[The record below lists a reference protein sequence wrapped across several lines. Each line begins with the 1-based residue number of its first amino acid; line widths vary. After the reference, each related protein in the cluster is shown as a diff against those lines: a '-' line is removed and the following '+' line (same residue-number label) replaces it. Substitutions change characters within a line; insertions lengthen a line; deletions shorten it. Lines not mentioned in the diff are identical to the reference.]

1 MYFGVIDIKTNLWML
16 LNIVL
21 IFLSTVMIN
30 NRAGVSSESILIS
43 NGYTKQEISGF
54 TCYVKDI
61 SSVKDNAHE
70 LTFVQLVPVTQI
82 EQSDNLEYQV
92 AIRVTCNSNKQYFI
106 MDKSIDDEHKHCS
119 ICSMYIGNNLI
130 KTFNSKE
137 DVKLQEINTHAGN
150 IFISKVIVGLSCF
163 LLIAIILV
171 MTIYSTVRFILSF
184 QPTSEAYVTKY
195 NTILKSFSMLYT
207 LIFVLNIV
215 ILIF

>member
-30 NRAGVSSESILIS
+30 NRAGVSSESILKS
-43 NGYTKQEISGF
+43 NGYTKQEVSGF

-70 LTFVQLVPVTQI
+70 LTFVQLVPVTQL

-92 AIRVTCNSNKQYFI
+92 AVKVTCNSNKQYFI

-119 ICSMYIGNNLI
+119 ICSMYIGSNLI
-130 KTFNSKE
+130 KEFNSK
-137 DVKLQEINTHAGN
+137 DNVKLQEINTHAGS
-150 IFISKVIVGLSCF
+150 IFASKVIVGISCA
-163 LLIAIILV
+163 LLVFIIIA
-171 MTIYSTVRFILSF
+171 MTIYSVIRFVSTF
-184 QPTSEAYVTKY
+184 QPTATTYVTRY
-195 NTILKSFSMLYT
+195 NTVLKSFSILYT
-207 LIFVLNIV
+207 FVFVLNII
-215 ILIF
+215 ILVF